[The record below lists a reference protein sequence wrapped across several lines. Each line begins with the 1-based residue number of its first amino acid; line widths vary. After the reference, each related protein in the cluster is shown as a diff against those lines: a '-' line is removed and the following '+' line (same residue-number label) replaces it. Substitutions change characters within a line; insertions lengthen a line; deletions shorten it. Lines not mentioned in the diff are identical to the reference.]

1 MRLKMDDSNTLDKVD
16 EIEEDELYEWDLD
29 D

>member
-16 EIEEDELYEWDLD
+16 EIEEDELDEWDLD